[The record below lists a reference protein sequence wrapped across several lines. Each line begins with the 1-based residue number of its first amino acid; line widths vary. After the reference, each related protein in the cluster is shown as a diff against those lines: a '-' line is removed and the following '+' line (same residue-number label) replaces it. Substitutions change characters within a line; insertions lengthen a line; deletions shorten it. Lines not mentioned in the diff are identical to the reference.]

1 MSSWSAI
8 TQVQGLARAEALVE
22 DLEALEPGAV
32 GYFEIEDG
40 SLVFEIGAHWEDA
53 PDSIALSLL
62 AAAHGVRDFL
72 ISEVPDEDWVAK
84 VQRGLPPVEAGRFFV
99 YGAHDAGRVP
109 AGREPLLIE
118 AAMAFGTGH
127 HGTTKGCLL
136 ALERVSGERFAN
148 IADIGCG
155 TAVLAMAARRLW
167 PEAAVIASD
176 IDEVAVD
183 VARANLKANGMDG
196 QVALAEAAGFD
207 APALAEA
214 APFDLILAN
223 ILAGPLIS
231 LAPAMASHASP
242 GATVILSGLLTNQAE
257 EVADHYRAAGINL
270 VSNEA
275 IGDWSTL
282 TLRVDAGV

>member
-8 TQVQGLARAEALVE
+8 TQAQGLEKAEALVE

-40 SLVFEIGAHWEDA
+40 SVVYEIGAHWEEE
-53 PDSIALSLL
+53 PDGVALSLI
-62 AAAHGVRDFL
+62 AAAHGVRDFI
-72 ISEVPDEDWVAK
+72 ISEVPDEDWVAR

-99 YGAHDAGRVP
+99 YGSHDAGRVP
-109 AGREPLLIE
+109 EGTEPLLIE

-136 ALERVSGERFAN
+136 ALERLSGGHFAN

-155 TAVLAMAARRLW
+155 TAVLAMAAARLW

-183 VARANLKANGMDG
+183 VARANLVANGLERR
-196 QVALAEAAGFD
+196 VELAEAAGFD
-207 APALAEA
+207 APALEA
-214 APFDLILAN
+214 AAPYDLILAN
-223 ILAGPLIS
+223 ILAAPLS
-231 LAPAMASHASP
+231 ALAPAMAERAAP
-242 GATVILSGLLTNQAE
+242 GATVILSGLLNEQAE
-257 EVADHYRAAGINL
+257 DVARHYREAGINL
-270 VSNEA
+270 KQTDA
-275 IGDWSTL
+275 IGDWATL
-282 TLRVDAGV
+282 TLQKE

>member
-8 TQVQGLARAEALVE
+8 TLTKGLDRAEALVE
-22 DLEALEPGAV
+22 ALEALEPGAV

-40 SLVFEIGAHWEDA
+40 SLTFEVGAHWEEE
-53 PDSIALSLL
+53 PDGIALSLL

-99 YGAHDAGRVP
+99 HGAHDASKVP
-109 AGREPLLIE
+109 EGAEALLIE

-136 ALERVSGERFAN
+136 ALESLAGETFRN
-148 IADIGCG
+148 VADIGCG
-155 TAVLAMAARRLW
+155 TAVLAMAAARLW
-167 PEAAVIASD
+167 PEAEVIASD

-183 VARANLKANGMDG
+183 VARANLAANGMAG
-196 QVALAEAAGFD
+196 RVALAEAAGFD

-214 APFDLILAN
+214 APYDLIIAN
-223 ILAGPLIS
+223 ILAAPLIA
-231 LAPAMASHASP
+231 LAPAMAAHAAP
-242 GATVILSGLLTNQAE
+242 GARVILSGLLTEQQE
-257 EVADHYRAAGINL
+257 DVAAHYRAVGINL
-270 VSNEA
+270 VRAEA
-275 IGDWSTL
+275 IGDWATL
-282 TLRVDAGV
+282 ILRNDAGV